1 MELLGSGIDIVS
13 IDRIRRI
20 VDRYGDRFTTRI
32 LHASE
37 IQEAQRLHNPNAF
50 IAKRFAAKEAAAKAL
65 GVGIGKQ
72 LQFTDMQVTHDG
84 LGKPALCFSED
95 SMHRLQLQ
103 NKRTL
108 LTISDE
114 HHYAVAHVMLYT

>member
-13 IDRIRRI
+13 IDRIKRI
-20 VDRYGDRFTTRI
+20 VDRYGQRFIGRI

-37 IQEAQRLHNPNAF
+37 MQEVLHLHNPNAF

-72 LQFTDMQVTHDG
+72 LHFTDMQITHDG
-84 LGKPALCFSED
+84 LGKPVLCFSED
-95 SMHRLQLQ
+95 STQRLQLQ

-114 HHYAVAHVMLYT
+114 HHYAVAHVMLYA